1 MREEDDRLL
10 IEVRDQGRGISLEK
24 QFELSSSG
32 RTGVGFRGMRERLR
46 QLGGTLNIQS
56 DGGGT
61 VVTAV
66 MPLRPAE
73 TARRF

>member
-1 MREEDDRLL
+1 
-10 IEVRDQGRGISLEK
+10 
-24 QFELSSSG
+24 
-32 RTGVGFRGMRERLR
+32 MRERLR